1 MDFPVQVAEAGM
13 ASELPAGAG
22 WAFEWKFDGDR
33 AVLWRGTSGVRLQSR
48 SGRDVTA
55 AWPDL
60 AAAGMALR
68 PGTVLDGECVIWRGG
83 RVDFGAVR
91 SRASSSPARAA
102 ELAERLPASL
112 PVWDV
117 LMHPELGDVRGR
129 PWRERRA
136 LLVDL
141 VAELDGPPIQAVP
154 VTEDAS
160 TAREWITALQPRGIE
175 GVVCKRVGS
184 PYRPGR
190 IWVKVR
196 ASVPADAVIVGY
208 AGPVTRPRTVA
219 LRLPS
224 GAVRFSRPLTAALSA
239 EVAAHVRRTGGAR
252 GRRVL
257 DGVPYSG
264 CAELAAEVEA
274 GATRHP
280 TVTVRRVRPDL
291 L

>member
-1 MDFPVQVAEAGM
+1 MSHETHQSLEN
-13 ASELPAGAG
+13 
-22 WAFEWKFDGDR
+22 DGDR
-33 AVLWRGTSGVRLQSR
+33 AAVWRSASGVRVQSR

-55 AWPDL
+55 SWPDL
-60 AAAGMALR
+60 AAAAMALR
-68 PGTVLDGECVIWRGG
+68 PGTVLDGECVVWRGG

-117 LMHPELGDVRGR
+117 LSHPDPELGDVRGR

-141 VAELDGPPIQAVP
+141 VAELGGPPIQVVP
-154 VTEDAS
+154 VTEDPV
-160 TAREWITALQPRGIE
+160 TAREWIRTLEPSGIE

-196 ASVPADAVIVGY
+196 ASTPQDAEVIGF
-208 AGPVTRPRTVA
+208 AGPGARPRTVVV
-219 LRLPS
+219 RLPD
-224 GAVRFSRPLTAALSA
+224 GVVRFSRPLSAVLSA
-239 EVAAHVRRTGGAR
+239 EVAAHVRRTGAG
-252 GRRVL
+252 GREVL
-257 DGVPYSG
+257 DGAVYTACVP
-264 CAELAAEVEA
+264 LAAEVEA
-274 GATRHP
+274 GTTRHA
-280 TVTVRRVRPDL
+280 TVSVRRVRPDL
-291 L
+291 G